1 MKFDFGK
8 YTVDIELET
17 ISKKEILEE
26 KIREGK
32 KVIYDRKLNLVLI
45 DENKGNSKYLKN
57 QKEENKEYDKK
68 ENKQKLE
75 INQKKSKNDLCQVF

>member
-45 DENKGNSKYLKN
+45 DENKPNSKYLKN
-57 QKEENKEYDKK
+57 QKEENKEYDEKV
-68 ENKQKLE
+68 NKQKLE
-75 INQKKSKNDLCQVF
+75 INQKESKNNLCQVF